1 MELHRNYFWLRE
13 EFKATSYRET
23 YVKLKI
29 LNENDSFK
37 KSFNRDLNFSFKN
50 TLSKIQN
57 FKFFYEEEVDY
68 NLIKKRNLIINFQ
81 SLFTKKTLDSVK
93 THAFI

>member
-1 MELHRNYFWLRE
+1 MLEKIINIFRELYKINEDIGE
-13 EFKATSYRET
+13 EFKAASYRET

-57 FKFFYEEEVDY
+57 FKFF
-68 NLIKKRNLIINFQ
+68 LRRRSGL
-81 SLFTKKTLDSVK
+81 
-93 THAFI
+93 